1 MESILLKLQKT
12 IKVKFKNIE
21 LLKKAITHKSFD
33 SINNY
38 EKLEFLGDRLLG
50 LIISKKLLSMYPD
63 VKEGFLDKK
72 LASLVNQEKCYE
84 VGKKLKL
91 DEFVLVGNNKKNSKV
106 EIKIISD
113 CIESLIGAIYYEKGF
128 DFVERFVLNLWKDLL
143 ESSKI
148 TLIDAKTK
156 LQEYSLK
163 KFKMLPIYK
172 LLNTSGPK
180 HKPIFKIAVRLKNS
194 EFVDGAGKS
203 KKIAQQDAANR
214 YIKKFNL

>member
-1 MESILLKLQKT
+1 MESILLKLQKS

-63 VKEGFLDKK
+63 VKEGLLDKK
-72 LASLVNQEKCYE
+72 LASLVNKEKCYE
-84 VGKKLKL
+84 VGTKLKL
-91 DEFVLVGNNKKNSKV
+91 DEFILIGNNKKSSKV
-106 EIKIISD
+106 EIKIVSD
-113 CIESLIGAIYYEKGF
+113 AIESLIGAIYYEKGF
-128 DFVERFVLNLWKDLL
+128 DFVEKFVLNLWKDLL
-143 ESSKI
+143 DSSKI
-148 TLIDAKTK
+148 TVIDAKTK

-163 KFKMLPIYK
+163 KFKILPIYK
-172 LLNTSGPK
+172 LVNTSGPK
-180 HKPIFKIAVRLKNS
+180 HKPMFKIAVRLKNS
-194 EFVDGAGKS
+194 EFVDGVGKS
-203 KKIAQQDAANR
+203 KKIAEQDAANK

>member
-1 MESILLKLQKT
+1 MESILFKLQKK

-21 LLKKAITHKSFD
+21 LLKKAITHKRFD

-63 VKEGFLDKK
+63 VKEGLLDKK
-72 LASLVNQEKCYE
+72 LASLVNKEKCYK

-91 DEFVLVGNNKKNSKV
+91 DEFVLVGNNKKSSKV
-106 EIKIISD
+106 EIKIVSD
-113 CIESLIGAIYYEKGF
+113 AIESLIGAIYYEKGF
-128 DFVERFVLNLWKDLL
+128 DFDEKFVLNLWTDLL

-163 KFKMLPIYK
+163 KFKILPIYK
-172 LLNTSGPK
+172 LINTSGPK

-203 KKIAQQDAANR
+203 KKIAEQDAANR

>member
-1 MESILLKLQKT
+1 MESILIKLQKT

-63 VKEGFLDKK
+63 VKEGLLDKK
-72 LASLVNQEKCYE
+72 LASLVNKEKCYE

-106 EIKIISD
+106 EIKIVSD
-113 CIESLIGAIYYEKGF
+113 CIESLIGAIYYERGF
-128 DFVERFVLNLWKDLL
+128 DFVEKFVLNLWKSML

-163 KFKMLPIYK
+163 KFKILPIYK
-172 LLNTSGPK
+172 LLNTTGPK
-180 HKPIFKIAVRLKNS
+180 HKPIFRIAVRLKNS
-194 EFVDGAGKS
+194 EFIDGAGKS
-203 KKIAQQDAANR
+203 KKIAEQDAANR

>member
-1 MESILLKLQKT
+1 MESILLKLQKS

-50 LIISKKLLSMYPD
+50 LVISKKLLSMYPD
-63 VKEGFLDKK
+63 VKEGLLDKK
-72 LASLVNQEKCYE
+72 LASLVNKEKCYE
-84 VGKKLKL
+84 VGTKLKL
-91 DEFVLVGNNKKNSKV
+91 DEFILIGNNKKSSKV
-106 EIKIISD
+106 EIKIVSD
-113 CIESLIGAIYYEKGF
+113 AIESLIGAIYYEKGF
-128 DFVERFVLNLWKDLL
+128 DFVEKFVLNLWKDLL
-143 ESSKI
+143 ESSTI

-163 KFKMLPIYK
+163 KFKILPIYK
-172 LLNTSGPK
+172 LVNTSGPK

-194 EFVDGAGKS
+194 EFVDGLGNS
-203 KKIAQQDAANR
+203 KKIAEQDAANK

>member
-1 MESILLKLQKT
+1 MESILIKLQKT

-63 VKEGFLDKK
+63 VKEGLLDKK
-72 LASLVNQEKCYE
+72 LASLVNKEKCYE

-106 EIKIISD
+106 EIKIVSD
-113 CIESLIGAIYYEKGF
+113 CIESLIGAIYYERGF
-128 DFVERFVLNLWKDLL
+128 DFVEKFVLNLWKDML

-163 KFKMLPIYK
+163 KFKILPIYK
-172 LLNTSGPK
+172 LINTSGPK

-203 KKIAQQDAANR
+203 KKISEQDAANR

>member
-1 MESILLKLQKT
+1 MESILLKLQKS

-63 VKEGFLDKK
+63 VKEGLLDKK
-72 LASLVNQEKCYE
+72 LASLVNKEKCYE
-84 VGKKLKL
+84 VGTKLKL
-91 DEFVLVGNNKKNSKV
+91 DEFILIGNNKKSSKV
-106 EIKIISD
+106 EIKIVSD
-113 CIESLIGAIYYEKGF
+113 AIESLIGAIYYEKGF
-128 DFVERFVLNLWKDLL
+128 DFVEKFVLNLWKDLL
-143 ESSKI
+143 DSSKI
-148 TLIDAKTK
+148 TVIDAKTK

-163 KFKMLPIYK
+163 KFKILPIYK
-172 LLNTSGPK
+172 LVNTSGPK
-180 HKPIFKIAVRLKNS
+180 HKPMFKIAVRLKNS
-194 EFVDGAGKS
+194 EFVDGLGNS
-203 KKIAQQDAANR
+203 KKIAEQDAANK